1 MASTAS
7 PPPERAAGSAEPVVV
22 LSGITKRFPGVVAND
37 AVSLDVFPGEVHALL
52 GENGAGKS
60 TLISILS
67 GMHRPD
73 AGTIEI
79 RGREIRIASPRTALD
94 LGIGTVYQ
102 HPTLVPTLTVLEN
115 LMLGA
120 SWRAPMNRAAT
131 RARLSE
137 ITGLL
142 GIALPEDA
150 PLGSLSLGQQQLV
163 EIVKALWRG
172 ESVLI
177 LDEATSML
185 TPQGVEDLGRVIG
198 RLRDAGI
205 AVLFITHKLHEAVS
219 FGDRVTVLRLG
230 RKVGSLAPET
240 LAGLA
245 PQEAI
250 DHIVDLMFG
259 AAADGTVQERSR
271 ARRNAAPGERVVIA
285 VDGLRPAG
293 SPAAAGDGGVS
304 FQVREGEIFGIAG
317 VDGNG
322 QKQLAEAIAGQ
333 RPADAGR
340 IVLDG
345 EPIEGLSVR
354 QRQHTG
360 LRYVTDDRLGEGT
373 VSAFPVGLNLLLKRI
388 GDEPFWRH
396 GIIRNAEV
404 ERHARGLIA
413 EHDIRVPGPGT
424 PLGHLSGGNVQKALL
439 ARELD
444 NQPMAVIYNKPTYGL
459 DLNNIRRAR
468 LAICERADEGV
479 ATILIS
485 TDLDEILEL
494 ADRIGVM
501 LDGRMV
507 GIVENDGDA
516 ARRVGELMIGVGAAP

>member
-1 MASTAS
+1 MTLATR
-7 PPPERAAGSAEPVVV
+7 PPEHAAGAAEPIVV
-22 LSGITKRFPGVVAND
+22 LRDITKRFPGVVAND
-37 AVSLDVFPGEVHALL
+37 RVSLDIRPAEVHALL

-67 GMHRPD
+67 GMQRPD

-79 RGREIRIASPRTALD
+79 RGRTMRIASPRTALD

-131 RARLSE
+131 RARLGE
-137 ITGLL
+137 IAALL

-172 ESVLI
+172 EKVLI

-185 TPQGVEDLGRVIG
+185 TPRGVEDLGGVIE

-205 AVLFITHKLHEAVS
+205 AVLFITHKLHEAVR
-219 FGDRVTVLRLG
+219 FGDRVSVLRQG
-230 RKVGSLAPET
+230 RKVGSLSPEA
-240 LAGLA
+240 LGRLA

-259 AAADGTVQERSR
+259 GTADRAGAGRSR
-271 ARRNAAPGERVVIA
+271 ARRARSPGDRAVIE

-293 SPAAAGDGGVS
+293 DPDAAGGAGVS
-304 FQVREGEIFGIAG
+304 FAVREGEIFGIAG

-322 QKQLAEAIAGQ
+322 QKQLAEALAGQ
-333 RPADAGR
+333 RGSGAGR
-340 IVLDG
+340 ILLDG
-345 EPIEGLSVR
+345 EAIEGLSVR
-354 QRQHTG
+354 QRQHAG

-388 GDEPFWRH
+388 GDAPFWRY

-404 ERHARGLIA
+404 ERHARALIA
-413 EHDIRVPGPGT
+413 EHDVRVPGPGT

-444 NQPMAVIYNKPTYGL
+444 DQPMAVIYNKPTYGL

-468 LAICERADEGV
+468 RAICERADQGV

-507 GIVENDGDA
+507 GIVANDGDA
-516 ARRVGELMIGVGAAP
+516 ARRVGELMIGVGART

>member
-1 MASTAS
+1 MASRSLETAGG
-7 PPPERAAGSAEPVVV
+7 AAEPIVA
-22 LSGITKRFPGVVAND
+22 LRDITKRFPGVVAND
-37 AVSLDVFPGEVHALL
+37 AVSLAVYPGEVHALL

-67 GMHRPD
+67 GMQRPD
-73 AGTIEI
+73 AGVIEV
-79 RGREIRIASPRTALD
+79 RGHEIRIASPRIALD

-102 HPTLVPTLTVLEN
+102 HPTLVPTLSVLEN

-131 RARLSE
+131 RARLGE
-137 ITGLL
+137 ITALL

-240 LAGLA
+240 LSGLA
-245 PQEAI
+245 PQAAI

-259 AAADGTVQERSR
+259 AAADGTVQGRSR
-271 ARRNAAPGERVVIA
+271 AQRNAAPGERVVIE

-293 SPAAAGDGGVS
+293 SPAAAGDAGVS

-345 EPIEGLSVR
+345 KVIEGLSVR
-354 QRQHTG
+354 QRQHAG

-404 ERHARGLIA
+404 ERHAKGLIA
-413 EHDIRVPGPGT
+413 EHDVRVPGPGT

-516 ARRVGELMIGVGAAP
+516 ARRVGELMIGVGAGA